1 MKKRIRV
8 LGAALLVSSLFVN
21 TMFTDSLM
29 AAPSEVDQIKD
40 EIEDVQQNVN
50 AMEDELA
57 DTLSLLYDTETKMA
71 ELGDAI
77 SQANEELVVAQENE
91 EKQYESMKLRIK
103 TMYENG
109 DTIML
114 TKIFESGSIS
124 EMLKNVENVQTLHE
138 YDRAEL
144 QEFIEN
150 KERIKTLKAQLEED
164 MKIQEGYRKD
174 YEKQEQRLNAAI
186 DAEKAKAEDLD
197 TKLKDA
203 IKKAEEEARRQAAI
217 REARRKAEEAR
228 RREEERRRQEEERRR
243 QEAEQNQN
251 NTQENTQNTEP
262 EVDAGGKGDTA
273 LAQKI
278 VNAAYSYMGVP
289 YSWGGTSKSGID
301 CSGLTMMC
309 HQAAGISIPRVSYSQ
324 AGSGKNVGGIANAK
338 PGDVVCFPGH
348 VGIYIGNGQM
358 IHAPQTGDV
367 VKVSSVFRN
376 KPITAVRRY
385 W

>member
-1 MKKRIRV
+1 MKKRIQM
-8 LGAALLVSSLFVN
+8 LGAALLVGSLFVN
-21 TMFTDSLM
+21 ALFADSVF
-29 AAPSEVDQIKD
+29 AAPSTVDQIKD
-40 EIEDVQQNVN
+40 EINDAKENVN
-50 AMEDELA
+50 AMEDKLA

-77 SQANEELVVAQENE
+77 SQANEDLVVAQEKE
-91 EKQYESMKLRIK
+91 KKQYESMKIRIK
-103 TMYENG
+103 AMYENG
-109 DTIML
+109 DTVLL

-124 EMLKNVENVQTLHE
+124 EMLKSAENVQTLHE

-150 KERIKTLKAQLEED
+150 KERIKTLKAELEED

-174 YEKQEQRLNAAI
+174 YEKQEQQLNAAL
-186 DAEKAKAEDLD
+186 DAEKAKVQDLD
-197 TKLKDA
+197 AKLKDA

-217 REARRKAEEAR
+217 REARR
-228 RREEERRRQEEERRR
+228 REEERRRQE
-243 QEAEQNQN
+243 ALKNQA
-251 NTQENTQNTEP
+251 QNTKP
-262 EVDAGGKGDTA
+262 ELNLGGKGDTA

-278 VNAAYSYMGVP
+278 IDEAYSYLGVP
-289 YSWGGTSKSGID
+289 YSWGGTSRSGID

-309 HQAAGISIPRVSYSQ
+309 HRAAGISIPRVSYSQ
-324 AGSGKNVGGIANAK
+324 AASGRNVGSIANAK

-367 VKVSSVFRN
+367 VKVSSVYRN

>member
-1 MKKRIRV
+1 MKKRIQMF
-8 LGAALLVSSLFVN
+8 GAALLVGSLFVN
-21 TMFTDSLM
+21 TMFADSVF
-29 AAPSEVDQIKD
+29 AAPSTVDQIKD
-40 EIEDVQQNVN
+40 EISDAKDNVN

-57 DTLSLLYDTETKMA
+57 ETLSLLYDTETKMA
-71 ELGDAI
+71 EIGGAI
-77 SQANEELVVAQENE
+77 SQANEDLVVAQEKE
-91 EKQYESMKLRIK
+91 KKQYESMKIRIK
-103 TMYENG
+103 AMYENG
-109 DTIML
+109 DTVLL

-124 EMLKNVENVQTLHE
+124 EMLKNAENVQTLHE

-150 KERIKTLKAQLEED
+150 KERIKTLKAELEED

-174 YEKQEQRLNAAI
+174 YEKQEQRLNVAL
-186 DAEKAKAEDLD
+186 DAEKAKVADLD
-197 TKLKDA
+197 AKLQDA

-217 REARRKAEEAR
+217 REAQRKA
-228 RREEERRRQEEERRR
+228 EEERRR
-243 QEAEQNQN
+243 QEALKEQN
-251 NTQENTQNTEP
+251 NTQNNEP
-262 EVDAGGKGDTA
+262 SLDLGGKGDTA

-278 VNAAYSYMGVP
+278 IDEAYSYLGVP
-289 YSWGGTSKSGID
+289 YSWGGTSRSGID

-309 HQAAGISIPRVSYSQ
+309 HRAAGISIPRVSYSQ
-324 AGSGKNVGGIANAK
+324 AASGRNVGSIANAK

-367 VKVSSVFRN
+367 VKVSSVYRN